1 MRKWIKGLSAALVT
15 SVGFWATFCSQAVAA
30 WPTKSIR
37 MVVPASAGSGT
48 DTLARAMA
56 DRLGSAIGQAII
68 VDNKPGASGVIGTEA
83 VVRSEPDGYTLL
95 YTNASFAV
103 MAPAITSKM
112 RYDIVRDLT
121 PIAQV
126 AVGGVILLVN
136 QKLPANNLPE
146 LIALI
151 KANPDKYSYGSWGIG
166 SSGHLIMEYLKQQT
180 GMKVAHI
187 PYKTVPQLL
196 TELTSGVLSI
206 GWADPSSPVPFIK
219 AKSIKALAISGDSR
233 APAVPELLTMREQGF
248 PFEAVG
254 WFGMFAPAGTPP
266 AIVARLH
273 DEVNRIQAT
282 TEMQT
287 LMARLNFEPP
297 PIASIDQF
305 RATISKDLT
314 VWQEIARKNNIK
326 AEQ

>member
-15 SVGFWATFCSQAVAA
+15 SVGFSATFCSQAVAA

-103 MAPAITSKM
+103 MAPAITPKM

-146 LIALI
+146 LIALV

-180 GMKVAHI
+180 GMKIAHI

-196 TELTSGVLSI
+196 TELTSGILSI

-219 AKSIKALAISGDSR
+219 AKNIKALAISGDAR

>member
-15 SVGFWATFCSQAVAA
+15 SVGFSATLHSQPVTA
-30 WPTKSIR
+30 WPIKPIR

-56 DRLGSAIGQAII
+56 DRLGAALGQAII
-68 VDNKPGASGVIGTEA
+68 VDNRPGASGAIGTEA

-103 MAPAITSKM
+103 MAPAIMPKL
-112 RYDIVRDLT
+112 RYDIVHDLV

-126 AVGGVILLVN
+126 AAGGVILLVN
-136 QKLPANNLPE
+136 QKVAATNIPE
-146 LIALI
+146 LIALV
-151 KANPDKYSYGSWGIG
+151 KSNPDKYSYGSWGVG

-180 GMKVAHI
+180 GMKIAHI

-196 TELTSGVLSI
+196 TELSSGVLSI
-206 GWADPSSPVPFIK
+206 GWADPSSPVPFIR
-219 AKSIKALAISGDSR
+219 AKNIKALAISGNSR
-233 APAVPELLTMREQGF
+233 APAVPEILTMREQGF
-248 PFEAVG
+248 PFDAVG

-266 AIVARLH
+266 AIVTRLH
-273 DEVNRIQAT
+273 NEVNRIQAT

-287 LMARLNFEPP
+287 LMTRLNFEPP
-297 PIASIDQF
+297 PIASVDQF

>member
-15 SVGFWATFCSQAVAA
+15 SVGFSAALCSQAMAA
-30 WPTKSIR
+30 WPAKPIR

-56 DRLGSAIGQAII
+56 DRLGSALGQTII
-68 VDNKPGASGVIGTEA
+68 VDNKPGASGIIGTEA

-103 MAPAITSKM
+103 MAPAITPKM
-112 RYDIVRDLT
+112 RYDIVHDLV

-136 QKLPANNLPE
+136 EKLPANNLPE
-146 LIALI
+146 LIALV
-151 KANPDKYSYGSWGIG
+151 KANPDKYSYGSWGVG
-166 SSGHLIMEYLKQQT
+166 SSGHLIMEYLKQKT
-180 GMKVAHI
+180 GMKIAHI

-219 AKSIKALAISGDSR
+219 AKNIKALAISGNSR
-233 APAVPELLTMREQGF
+233 APAVPEILTMREQGF
-248 PFEAVG
+248 PFDAVG

-266 AIVARLH
+266 EIVTRLH
-273 DEVNRIQAT
+273 NEVNRIQAT

-287 LMARLNFEPP
+287 LMTRLNFEPP
-297 PIASIDQF
+297 PVATVDQF

-314 VWQEIARKNNIK
+314 VWQGIARQNNIK